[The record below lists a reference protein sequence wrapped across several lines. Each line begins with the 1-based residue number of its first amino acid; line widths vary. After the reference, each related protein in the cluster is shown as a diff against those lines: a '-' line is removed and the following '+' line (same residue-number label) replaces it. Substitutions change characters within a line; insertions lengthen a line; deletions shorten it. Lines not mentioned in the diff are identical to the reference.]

1 MRACSDSIDEA
12 GAEKAPWKERKE
24 AAIAHVADVPAEAL
38 LVLAADKLHNTRS
51 TEADRAFHGSGVW
64 TRFKAGRDGFLWYHL
79 AELLV
84 LEERV
89 PESRSVRLLRREL
102 SGLACGEAAGS
113 PLATVANV
121 PEEVRP
127 FFAAGLLEEGWPGWG
142 FGAGPEQD
150 AFVATGPY
158 RLQPPHVGSAARI
171 ALLTSTAWTDRG
183 LNSRSPPTSGPWL
196 SMELCTERVGSSLGA
211 TMVSMGHEDG
221 ARERRPSPYG
231 VPPHPGASSTAVSRR
246 MSTARRRDTTPE
258 LEIRRILHRM
268 GLRYRVNLPV
278 PENRRRTIDIA
289 FTRVRL
295 AVFIDGCFWH
305 GCPQHGTAPR
315 ANGQWWRT
323 KLAAN
328 EARDRDTDALLGAL
342 GWRVMRVWEHED
354 PHAAAVRIR
363 LAVAGG

>member
-1 MRACSDSIDEA
+1 MWVEEMDTERFAAAVGLAAHLHRGQVRKGTQVPYVSHLLSVAALVAEDGGTEDQVIAGLLHDAAEDQGGEATLTVIAERFGAGVAELVRACSDSIDEA

-150 AFVATGPY
+150 AFVAGHQVTSLCG
-158 RLQPPHVGSAARI
+158 LVQSADLADYKSDARRYD
-171 ALLTSTAWTDRG
+171 AHADTVNERYGARVV
-183 LNSRSPPTSGPWL
+183 
-196 SMELCTERVGSSLGA
+196 ERVD
-211 TMVSMGHEDG
+211 E
-221 ARERRPSPYG
+221 
-231 VPPHPGASSTAVSRR
+231 
-246 MSTARRRDTTPE
+246 
-258 LEIRRILHRM
+258 
-268 GLRYRVNLPV
+268 
-278 PENRRRTIDIA
+278 
-289 FTRVRL
+289 
-295 AVFIDGCFWH
+295 W
-305 GCPQHGTAPR
+305 
-315 ANGQWWRT
+315 
-323 KLAAN
+323 
-328 EARDRDTDALLGAL
+328 
-342 GWRVMRVWEHED
+342 VW
-354 PHAAAVRIR
+354 
-363 LAVAGG
+363 G